1 MRSPSAGY
9 HRSSQLS
16 CVVRPLSDG
25 VQSFVRTEVGKVVAS
40 DAFDA
45 WVTANRSAHTALV
58 AALTGQTGEGITI
71 ANGTVS
77 INLAHSLTW
86 SNSGWL
92 IEDSTSRI
100 ASLTSI
106 HRSLSC
112 NRMPS
117 PKLKVLS
124 VCSPRSE
131 TGRLW
136 WYSVML
142 ALGVYV
148 AKDHR
153 RALMELA
160 WDWLRACWR

>member
-16 CVVRPLSDG
+16 CMSGPLSDG
-25 VQSFVRTEVGKVVAS
+25 VQSFVRTEVGVVAS
-40 DAFDA
+40 DAFADA

-77 INLAHSLTW
+77 INLGPFIDVVKQRLVDRGFDLANRIPDINPSFTVLQSDAITKAQGAFSL
-86 SNSGWL
+86 
-92 IEDSTSRI
+92 
-100 ASLTSI
+100 LTTI
-106 HRSLSC
+106 G
-112 NRMPS
+112 NWAPVV
-117 PKLKVLS
+117 VL
-124 VCSPRSE
+124 V
-131 TGRLW
+131 
-136 WYSVML
+136 VL

-153 RALMELA
+153 RALMGLA